1 MLFYTYYF
9 FLEEL
14 KEKYNCRDPPGNLNE
29 RKFRLIGGFFMSYNK
44 ARAEKE
50 WLKRK
55 EATEIAKEINLT
67 KDAIDKRISRL
78 KKKI

>member
-1 MLFYTYYF
+1 
-9 FLEEL
+9 
-14 KEKYNCRDPPGNLNE
+14 
-29 RKFRLIGGFFMSYNK
+29 MSYNK